1 MAASFSALSANQVCT
16 DVETFL
22 DVLGV
27 ADHVHVEHAC
37 FVETLD
43 DVFGWYANG

>member
-1 MAASFSALSANQVCT
+1 MAASFSALGADQVYT
-16 DVETFL
+16 NVETFL

-27 ADHVHVEHAC
+27 PDHVHVEHAC

-43 DVFGWYANG
+43 DVLGRYTNG